1 MIDLN
6 KSIYINCSV
15 ELNRPYYLLLT
26 DVKGSTRLAGE
37 VWGSLIERLKAEVG
51 ELTGR
56 YKPALGLSLNY
67 GDEVTGFFEKPADLY
82 AIAIALGEAVYPE
95 TLIRFVAVKGMIGA
109 ASQNISEVGGP
120 VFKKASVLM
129 DRIKKERRYSRWS
142 LGVSQVDRALD
153 ALSESAHFVRSN
165 MTPYQREVYL
175 LLKEGL
181 NQSQIAERLGKQP
194 QSVSDAVKRG
204 GAERV
209 IECEEAIQSVLK
221 IL

>member
-1 MIDLN
+1 MNLS
-6 KSIYINCSV
+6 K
-15 ELNRPYYLLLT
+15 PYYLLLT
-26 DVKGSTRLAGE
+26 DVKGSTRLAGAA
-37 VWGSLIERLKAEVG
+37 WERLMKRLKVEVAD
-51 ELTGR
+51 LTDR

-82 AIAIALGEAVYPE
+82 AIALALGEAVYPE

-109 ASQNISEVGGP
+109 TSQNITEVGGP
-120 VFKKASVLM
+120 VFKKASALM
-129 DRIKKERRYSRWS
+129 ERIKKERRYSRWF

-153 ALSESAHFVRSN
+153 ALSESAHFVRSS
-165 MTPYQREVYL
+165 MTSYQRDVYL

-209 IECEEAIQSVLK
+209 IECEEAIQTVLK
-221 IL
+221 ML